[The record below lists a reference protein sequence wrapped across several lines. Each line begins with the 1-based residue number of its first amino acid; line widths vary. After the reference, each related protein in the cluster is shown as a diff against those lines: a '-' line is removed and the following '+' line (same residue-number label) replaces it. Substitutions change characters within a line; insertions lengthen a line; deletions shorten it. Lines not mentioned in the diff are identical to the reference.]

1 MKLFDDFEAV
11 RFPEENLILIT
22 NRNFIYYIYHPK
34 TEDWNSAYWE
44 KYKYSGSHDITVE
57 NYQDVSKNEIID
69 IMGGIFPTKESDFM
83 RQCSPAVLRITDM
96 LVLLQEDYSDYMSDS
111 LVHASVRNF
120 LYESEV
126 WYKTYLKLREL
137 FENAVL
143 LKQNNEQVLAQI
155 KELSFVV
162 TGRDIFKYE
171 IGIVDGH
178 DPSSYFWIRPV
189 RVIDFTDTDDF
200 DNVAEMSGVEISI
213 EEDDVDQYL
222 TPFLYKYFDKELK
235 ANKMRAVHGWDN
247 DGNEQVSYKE
257 KFEWYLTHNFYTFD
271 SVMRMLKDIRDTID
285 ALSSGKENEY
295 ISKLREKRGWATY
308 KITYARDWTQEQIAE
323 YNNSRPTEDHTEA
336 ELIID
341 FYQRFIYRMEY
352 MIKIGQEKGFNL
364 ISFMGP

>member
-1 MKLFDDFEAV
+1 
-11 RFPEENLILIT
+11 
-22 NRNFIYYIYHPK
+22 
-34 TEDWNSAYWE
+34 
-44 KYKYSGSHDITVE
+44 
-57 NYQDVSKNEIID
+57 
-69 IMGGIFPTKESDFM
+69 
-83 RQCSPAVLRITDM
+83 
-96 LVLLQEDYSDYMSDS
+96 
-111 LVHASVRNF
+111 
-120 LYESEV
+120 
-126 WYKTYLKLREL
+126 
-137 FENAVL
+137 
-143 LKQNNEQVLAQI
+143 
-155 KELSFVV
+155 
-162 TGRDIFKYE
+162 
-171 IGIVDGH
+171 
-178 DPSSYFWIRPV
+178 
-189 RVIDFTDTDDF
+189 
-200 DNVAEMSGVEISI
+200 MSGVEISI

-247 DGNEQVSYKE
+247 DGKEQVS
-257 KFEWYLTHNFYTFD
+257 FEWYLTHNFYTYD